1 MIWTQVID
9 NVTSSDLFVKIFG
22 YYSINIY
29 IYIYFLTYTASPE
42 EVPSV
47 LQHSI
52 DIDELPLSDGDE
64 PAVSRVVV
72 LQCTSYQ
79 DGVCA
84 GM

>member
-22 YYSINIY
+22 YYSINSFFFF
-29 IYIYFLTYTASPE
+29 FLTYTASPE

-52 DIDELPLSDGDE
+52 DIDKLPLSDGDE

>member
-9 NVTSSDLFVKIFG
+9 NITSSDLFVKIFG
-22 YYSINIY
+22 YYSINSWV
-29 IYIYFLTYTASPE
+29 FLTYTASPE

-64 PAVSRVVV
+64 PAVSRVIV

-79 DGVCA
+79 DRVCA